1 MRRREFLAVIG
12 ASLAVPLP
20 SVARTS
26 ERVRRIGFLAPQ
38 PRGGSRLNVF
48 LERLHQLGYREH
60 ENFEIE
66 ERYAD
71 GNAERLPG
79 LAQELVAL
87 QPDVI
92 LVANTSSAVAMK
104 RATSSIPIVAALIID
119 PIGAGLTTN
128 EARPAAISRASS
140 SLRPASPA
148 SNWKWRWNSY
158 LERGT
163 SGCLSTSPIPR
174 TLHSDEILRK
184 RASRGQSS

>member
-1 MRRREFLAVIG
+1 MNRREFIVLLAGAVIICG
-12 ASLAVPLP
+12 GD
-20 SVARTS
+20 ARADN
-26 ERVRRIGFLAPQ
+26 RGRRLIGFLSPA
-38 PRGGSRLNVF
+38 PRGSSLLNVF
-48 LERLHQLGYREH
+48 IERMHQLGYHEH